1 MYDSLIAKLIVTG
14 ADRAQALARARRAL
28 AEFEIGGMP
37 TVLPFHRAVVSDP
50 AFTSE
55 PFSVHTRWIETE
67 FAGDIPP
74 FVADGEPGS
83 EGGPAGVG
91 ERERVLVEVNGKRF
105 EVVVP
110 GWLAG
115 AGGAPGAPGGVG
127 TGAAGR
133 RPGGS
138 GGSGASR
145 GRGGR
150 SRRGQG
156 SAADGDTLVS
166 PMQGTI
172 IKIVAAQG
180 QAVQAGETIV
190 VLEAMKMEQPLTAH
204 KAGTVSELAVEVG
217 QTVSAGYAICKL
229 AG

>member
-1 MYDSLIAKLIVTG
+1 M
-14 ADRAQALARARRAL
+14 
-28 AEFEIGGMP
+28 
-37 TVLPFHRAVVSDP
+37 
-50 AFTSE
+50 
-55 PFSVHTRWIETE
+55 
-67 FAGDIPP
+67 
-74 FVADGEPGS
+74 
-83 EGGPAGVG
+83 
-91 ERERVLVEVNGKRF
+91 VEVNGKRL

-115 AGGAPGAPGGVG
+115 AGSRSGRGGPGWRRSGQAGAGARG
-127 TGAAGR
+127 GAAG
-133 RPGGS
+133 
-138 GGSGASR
+138 
-145 GRGGR
+145 GR
-150 SRRGQG
+150 STRGQG

-172 IKIVAAQG
+172 VKIVAAEG
-180 QAVQAGETIV
+180 QAVRAGETIV